1 MEPSP
6 IRSPSKEGGQPP
18 RMVCVIFVA
27 GHNDLLESEIA
38 SDVSGRFDKLKGV
51 PKALLP
57 AAAPNVGSDEP
68 WAAGSGSTILGRWW
82 NLVNTRQI
90 LEVFLVT
97 NANKF
102 KYYERWATAND
113 FPVENIINDG
123 TTSAAS
129 RMGSVADL
137 DLVLRSKPSIAESDV
152 MVVAGDMIF
161 SNDFDISGV
170 QRFFREKQG
179 DVAVYYELS
188 PQEQSSSRGIIEVDP
203 RTSLVTSFYEKP
215 AEVVTSSRFASVVF
229 YMFRRTSLPLLAT
242 YLAAHP
248 AIEQRVFGSFLA
260 WLVAS
265 PAPPAS
271 EHSLYGM
278 KLATAFELIGQ
289 SGLHEYLAC
298 VEGQQ
303 QSTRGVTSLGA
314 SAASPI
320 TRRAHARVGL
330 VGNPS
335 DGFYGKTISVS
346 IENFWAEVAI
356 HESDTVRP
364 VPNVL
369 SPHMYVC
376 VCVCVCVC
384 VYTMPYLCI
393 YTYIHMPY
401 PGPPRA

>member
-1 MEPSP
+1 MEPPP
-6 IRSPSKEGGQPP
+6 IRSPSKEGQPP

-57 AAAPNVGSDEP
+57 AAASAD
-68 WAAGSGSTILGRWW
+68 GSGSTILGRWW

-102 KYYERWATAND
+102 KYYERYPSPPPVTLTRWATAND

-179 DVAVYYELS
+179 E
-188 PQEQSSSRGIIEVDP
+188 
-203 RTSLVTSFYEKP
+203 T
-215 AEVVTSSRFASVVF
+215 
-229 YMFRRTSLPLLAT
+229 
-242 YLAAHP
+242 HP
-248 AIEQRVFGSFLA
+248 
-260 WLVAS
+260 
-265 PAPPAS
+265 
-271 EHSLYGM
+271 H
-278 KLATAFELIGQ
+278 
-289 SGLHEYLAC
+289 
-298 VEGQQ
+298 
-303 QSTRGVTSLGA
+303 
-314 SAASPI
+314 
-320 TRRAHARVGL
+320 
-330 VGNPS
+330 
-335 DGFYGKTISVS
+335 
-346 IENFWAEVAI
+346 
-356 HESDTVRP
+356 
-364 VPNVL
+364 
-369 SPHMYVC
+369 
-376 VCVCVCVC
+376 
-384 VYTMPYLCI
+384 
-393 YTYIHMPY
+393 
-401 PGPPRA
+401 PGPRPNPDPDSNPDPGSYT

>member
-1 MEPSP
+1 MILIISKKHAAASTARAHMEPSP
-6 IRSPSKEGGQPP
+6 IRSPSKEGQPP

-57 AAAPNVGSDEP
+57 AAASAD
-68 WAAGSGSTILGRWW
+68 GSGSTILGRWW

-179 DVAVYYELS
+179 DVAVYYELP

-215 AEVVTSSRFASVVF
+215 AEGVTTSRFASVVF

-260 WLVAS
+260 WLVA
-265 PAPPAS
+265 PPADRRRARPS
-271 EHSLYGM
+271 CILPASDG
-278 KLATAFELIGQ
+278 TAAREVGSTAWGGVARAQRAWVQGSAQAHREGKAPSKRQ
-289 SGLHEYLAC
+289 SCTAKIQLQPPERHTPI
-298 VEGQQ
+298 QT
-303 QSTRGVTSLGA
+303 STN
-314 SAASPI
+314 
-320 TRRAHARVGL
+320 AHARTGTAQASVPSREALVHGVVAAGWRLRHLRTHGVG
-330 VGNPS
+330 VN
-335 DGFYGKTISVS
+335 
-346 IENFWAEVAI
+346 A
-356 HESDTVRP
+356 
-364 VPNVL
+364 
-369 SPHMYVC
+369 
-376 VCVCVCVC
+376 
-384 VYTMPYLCI
+384 
-393 YTYIHMPY
+393 
-401 PGPPRA
+401 RAHGEA

>member
-1 MEPSP
+1 MGDRQPTTSPNPHPHPPRTLTLSYPSP
-6 IRSPSKEGGQPP
+6 PP
-18 RMVCVIFVA
+18 
-27 GHNDLLESEIA
+27 
-38 SDVSGRFDKLKGV
+38 
-51 PKALLP
+51 
-57 AAAPNVGSDEP
+57 
-68 WAAGSGSTILGRWW
+68 
-82 NLVNTRQI
+82 
-90 LEVFLVT
+90 VT
-97 NANKF
+97 LT
-102 KYYERWATAND
+102 RWATAND

-215 AEVVTSSRFASVVF
+215 AEGVTSSRFASVVF

-248 AIEQRVFGSFLA
+248 ATEQRVFGSFLA

-265 PAPPAS
+265 PAPPAA
-271 EHSLYGM
+271 EHRLYGM

-289 SGLHEYLAC
+289 SGLHEYRAC

-303 QSTRGVTSLGA
+303 QSVRGGASLGA

-346 IENFWAEVAI
+346 IDNFWAEVAI

-364 VPNVL
+364 RYIGYGAPRATRAQA
-369 SPHMYVC
+369 PIYIPVC
-376 VCVCVCVC
+376 VCIPC
-384 VYTMPYLCI
+384 PI
-393 YTYIHMPY
+393 YTTCTCIHLP
-401 PGPPRA
+401 